1 MEKIDKILELLD
13 KQNLTEEE
21 QELLKQFTGS
31 DDELKSFMTVYKKI
45 ESSLSSLGHIPT
57 DLLAEFVLYE
67 TGGGESNDKVMG
79 ILKPKVSGHLKEC
92 LECRKEYD
100 ELKNEY
106 SVITDH
112 VSKSISQKPDSKQS
126 SSFINSLLKGTG
138 NFKYAF
144 AVLTL
149 IMVTYA
155 GLFVVS
161 SSITPDYKK
170 NLFENDFENSYLTR
184 GRTSP
189 SFQQGMSA
197 IDEKNYPKAI
207 EFLTKDITEHKSE
220 KSIFYSHYILGLTYL
235 KVSESDFLGLF
246 KSYNSENVDLAI
258 TNFELALEKNS
269 SGSYE
274 NLRLDTYYYLGR
286 AYLLID
292 NTESAILNFQKVVEG
307 KGRFASE
314 AQKLIPGLEKN

>member
-1 MEKIDKILELLD
+1 MEKIEKILELLD
-13 KQNLTEEE
+13 KQNLTQEE
-21 QELLKQFTGS
+21 QNLFKQFTSS
-31 DDELKSFMTVYKKI
+31 DDELNSFLTSYRKL
-45 ESSLSSLGHIPT
+45 ESSLSSLRHIPA

-67 TGGGESNDKVMG
+67 TGGDESNGIIMG
-79 ILKPKVSGHLKEC
+79 ILKPKVSDHLKVC
-92 LECRKEYD
+92 SDCRKEYN
-100 ELKNEY
+100 ELRNEY

-112 VSKSISQKPDSKQS
+112 VSKSISQKPISKQS
-126 SSFINSLLKGTG
+126 NSFSNSFLKGTG
-138 NFKYAF
+138 TFKYAF
-144 AVLTL
+144 AVLAL

-207 EFLTKDITEHKSE
+207 EFLTKDITDHKNE

-246 KSYNSENVDLAI
+246 KSYSNENVDLAI
-258 TNFELALEKNS
+258 TNFELSLQKNS

-292 NTESAILNFQKVVEG
+292 NTESAILNFQKVV
-307 KGRFASE
+307 
-314 AQKLIPGLEKN
+314 